1 MIMSQMIGDSP
12 PALSSENGITTRVL
26 NQSKKGIRSKERDN
40 DISST
45 LLFNVI
51 DLTKCAASSEVYPP
65 DPTLSEISQ
74 YIPVGRGMVRR
85 LSLLSDPLP
94 HRSTPHLN
102 LSRQPHP
109 VLQLIPEDQRSLI
122 QSYCQLQ
129 PSIIILR
136 MTQRPNIKLLVQDIT
151 TLITPGEQI
160 HHELLLFGL
169 ENATKIYNGTYLEPA
184 LFPILQ
190 QRGWSEVIGWFTSH
204 NSQHKSIH
212 NHPNLNIPVHIHGNH
227 WVAINRRT
235 TQGKSIFSMRMT

>member
-51 DLTKCAASSEVYPP
+51 DLTKRAASSEVHPP

-74 YIPVGRGMVRR
+74 
-85 LSLLSDPLP
+85 
-94 HRSTPHLN
+94 STPHLN

-136 MTQRPNIKLLVQDIT
+136 MTQRPNIKLLAEDI